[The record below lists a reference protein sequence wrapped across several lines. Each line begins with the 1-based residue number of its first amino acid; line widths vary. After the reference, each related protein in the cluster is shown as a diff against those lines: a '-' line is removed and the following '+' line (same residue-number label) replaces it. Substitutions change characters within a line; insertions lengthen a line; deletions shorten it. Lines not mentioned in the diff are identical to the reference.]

1 MPCDEPD
8 LDPPTVYKIED
19 QNQQKVNQVEVSP
32 LLSSQSKLLNEPPT
46 SGLNPLQRKIYIA
59 E

>member
-8 LDPPTVYKIED
+8 LDPPTVDKIED

-32 LLSSQSKLLNEPPT
+32 LLSS
-46 SGLNPLQRKIYIA
+46 
-59 E
+59 